1 MVLDENKIK
10 KVLTHDFVTGSSIQ
24 NFDDIIVQCITKEGE

>member
-1 MVLDENKIK
+1 MGIVKMKIK
-10 KVLTHDFVTGSSIQ
+10 KVLTHDFAVDGELQ

>member
-1 MVLDENKIK
+1 MSLDENKIK
-10 KVLTHDFVTGSSIQ
+10 KLLTHDFVTGSIQ